1 MIIISNRYRRR
12 FKTYYCH
19 HMFLVFLA
27 TVLYCGI
34 PGWNGVKILAT
45 HSWVMYFFVHNYA
58 GFYTCVTLCTIL
70 YASAYNFVRS
80 YVQIVHNY
88 VQFCT

>member
-1 MIIISNRYRRR
+1 
-12 FKTYYCH
+12 
-19 HMFLVFLA
+19 MFLVFLA

-70 YASAYNFVRS
+70 YAIMDKIVRIATYMFKILHS
-80 YVQIVHNY
+80 YVQKS
-88 VQFCT
+88 T